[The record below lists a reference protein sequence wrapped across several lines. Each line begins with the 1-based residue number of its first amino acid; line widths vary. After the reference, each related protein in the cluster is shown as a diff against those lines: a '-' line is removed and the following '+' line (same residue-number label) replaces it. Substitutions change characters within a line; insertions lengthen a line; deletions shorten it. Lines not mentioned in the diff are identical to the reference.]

1 MPEWQSSAAVPAAQK
16 RNAPMVR
23 RCGAPCGCAWER
35 GPGPGPGVMSHCLW
49 GLCVSQWDP
58 KHPCSN
64 QRHPNEPWGAQ
75 RTWEYRSTA
84 PQGYHQG
91 TAVLRELPNWIFS
104 LQKSVN
110 FSLFLQ
116 GSFYFPTWGR
126 CAWEGNAVFLL
137 CSFYCFFFVC
147 VCAWKQSAKLPFRK
161 SQRLSR
167 NADCDSIGG
176 HR

>member
-1 MPEWQSSAAVPAAQK
+1 MPGWQSSAAVPAAQK
-16 RNAPMVR
+16 RNTPMVG
-23 RCGAPCGCAWER
+23 RCRAPCGCAWEW
-35 GPGPGPGVMSHCLW
+35 GPGPGVMSHCLW
-49 GLCVSQWDP
+49 GLCVSQRDP

-75 RTWEYRSTA
+75 HTWECLSTV

-91 TAVLRELPNWIFS
+91 TAILWELPNWIFS
-104 LQKSVN
+104 LQNSVN
-110 FSLFLQ
+110 FSLFLE

-126 CAWEGNAVFLL
+126 CAWEGNAGFFL
-137 CSFYCFFFVC
+137 CSVVFCVC
-147 VCAWKQSAKLPFRK
+147 VRAWKQSAKLPFKK
-161 SQRLSR
+161 SERLSR